1 MTKTRTAKIV
11 SFRLGTDYFAADIF
25 SVERVLRYQP
35 PTAVPNVPEWIE
47 GVIEYQGKVL
57 PVVNLRRRFQLP
69 GAAATNETR
78 ILVLKGDD
86 EWVGAVVD
94 AVLEVASFDE
104 SQLSPPPALFRGLA
118 AEYLRGIVRLSER
131 LLIFLDVSRL
141 LSSDERLTLER
152 LTEGALPHG

>member
-1 MTKTRTAKIV
+1 MTKPRTAKIV
-11 SFRLGTDYFAADIF
+11 SFRLGADYFAADIF
-25 SVERVLRYQP
+25 SVERVLRYQL

-69 GAAATNETR
+69 AVPATPETR
-78 ILVLKGDD
+78 VLILKAGT

-94 AVLEVASFDE
+94 AVLEVTSFDE
-104 SQLSPPPALFRGLA
+104 SLLSPPPALFRGLA
-118 AEYLRGIVRLSER
+118 GEYLRGIVRLGDR
-131 LLIFLDVSRL
+131 LLIYLEVDRL

-152 LTEGALPHG
+152 VAEEAVPHG